1 MLASMSERTGT
12 PAVNGNEL
20 GVSELPTGTVTLLLA
35 DVESSTRLWETQP
48 ERMTAA
54 ITLLDRTLAEL
65 LSAHGGVR
73 PVEQGEGDSFVAAFA
88 RASAAVACAVEL
100 QRAPLAPIRLRIGLH
115 TGEIQLR
122 DEGNYV
128 GPTINRTARIRDL
141 AHGGQTILS
150 AATEALVIDRLPAGA
165 WLIELGSY
173 PLRGLPRPER
183 ILQLCDPDLPNEF
196 PPLRASAAGAP
207 THLPPQ
213 LTSFIGRAAEIHDV
227 RALLADHRLVT
238 LTGAGGAGKT
248 RLAVQIAGQLT
259 DQFADG
265 AWYVDL
271 APITD
276 PDLVPMT
283 AARALGL
290 PDQPDRSA
298 MDAIIRWIGERHL
311 LMVLDNC
318 EHLLDASAALC
329 LELLGAC
336 SQLTFLATSREP
348 IAVDGEVVW
357 RVPSLS
363 LSDEAITLF
372 VDRARHARPGFAVTD
387 DDAATIANICRRL
400 DGMPLAI
407 ELAAARVRSLSLNE
421 ILEGLQDRFRLLTG
435 GSRRAVRRQ
444 QTLHASVDWSHT
456 LLTDPERV
464 LFRRLAAFMDG
475 FDLQA
480 AQFVAGCG
488 AVQSHQVL
496 DLLTLLVDKSL
507 VIAENTSGRTRYRML
522 EMVRQYA
529 LEKLGESGEADAI
542 RARHRDHYTALA
554 AELDNPTR
562 DGHELLLARADAEID
577 NLRAAF
583 AWCQESDEL
592 EHASTLAS
600 SLLPL
605 WLGHGRIAEG
615 VAWFDA
621 VLRDS
626 ATRGIEL
633 ACPIRARALA
643 DHALLNAWGL
653 ALNSLDEAQE
663 AVAIA
668 RDLDDPALLARAL
681 TACVSM
687 AAYKAEVA
695 APYFAEASELARAL
709 DDRWRLSQIL
719 GWQTYAA
726 AVTGDLNG
734 AFAIGQQGR
743 ELADSIGDQFNSRS
757 CRNWQ
762 GMARYMQGDLAWEIA
777 RCEEMIVEADGAGDL
792 LNRFLGLQN
801 LALVSAFRGEI
812 DQGEEALET
821 LIETGSELSGVHE
834 GVAYMAVG
842 LVALASGDAAAAAR
856 AHERMWHHIGVYDQI
871 AAIFRWC
878 RAETAVVLGD
888 HAAAAQWADDGVAA
902 TTGWYRMMSLV
913 PRARIA
919 IAQGESERAERDLY
933 EALAVA
939 AEIKAQVGVAEA
951 FECLGATVCRAGSSH
966 EAARLFGAA
975 DGIRRRTGAVRFKIH
990 DADYQ
995 AWLTALQESMDGN
1008 DFCSAWAEG
1017 AALSTPEAIAYALR
1031 GRGARK
1037 RPAHGW
1043 ASLTP
1048 TELDVARLVSEGLP
1062 NKDIATR
1069 LFVSPRTVQTH
1080 LTHVYTK
1087 LGLTSRVQLA
1097 QEVAR
1102 QAQGLRSDPAR

>member
-1 MLASMSERTGT
+1 M
-12 PAVNGNEL
+12 
-20 GVSELPTGTVTLLLA
+20 SELPTGTVTLLLA
-35 DVESSTRLWETQP
+35 DVEGSTRLWETQA
-48 ERMTAA
+48 EQMTAA
-54 ITLLDRTLAEL
+54 IARLDHTLAEVL
-65 LSAHGGVR
+65 AAHDGVR

-88 RASAAVACAVEL
+88 RASDAVACALAL

-115 TGEIQLR
+115 SGEVQLR
-122 DEGNYV
+122 DEGNYI

-141 AHGGQTILS
+141 GHGGQTVLS
-150 AATEALVIDRLPAGA
+150 AITEALVIDRLPDGA

-183 ILQLCDPDLPNEF
+183 VLQLCHPDLSNDF
-196 PPLRASAAGAP
+196 PPLRASTAVAS

-213 LTSFIGRAAEIHDV
+213 LTSFIGRGAQIDDV
-227 RALLADHRLVT
+227 RALLGEGRLVT
-238 LTGAGGAGKT
+238 LTGSGGAGKT
-248 RLAVQIAGQLT
+248 RLAVQIAGLLA

-265 AWYVDL
+265 ICYVDL

-276 PDLVPMT
+276 PELVPMI

-298 MDAIIRWIGERHL
+298 MDTLIRCVGERHL

-318 EHLLDASAALC
+318 EHLLDASAAL
-329 LELLGAC
+329 LLGLLGAC
-336 SQLTFLATSREP
+336 SQVTFLATSREP

-363 LSDEAITLF
+363 LADESIALF
-372 VDRARHARPGFAVTD
+372 TDRARHARPDFQITD
-387 DDAATIANICRRL
+387 DNAAAIAEICRRL

-407 ELAAARVRSLSLNE
+407 ELAAARVRALSLEE
-421 ILEGLQDRFRLLTG
+421 ILEGLHDRFRLLTG

-444 QTLHASVDWSHT
+444 QTLHASVDWSHA

-475 FDLQA
+475 FRLDA
-480 AQFVAGCG
+480 AQAVAGCG
-488 AVQSHQVL
+488 AIASHQVL
-496 DLLTLLVDKSL
+496 DQLTLLVDKSL
-507 VIAENTSGRTRYRML
+507 VIAENAGGRTRYRML

-529 LEKLGESGEADAI
+529 MEKLGESGEADAI
-542 RARHRDHYTALA
+542 RARHRDHYTAMA
-554 AELDNPTR
+554 AALDNPPH
-562 DGHELLLARADAEID
+562 DGHELMLARADAEID

-583 AWCQESDEL
+583 AWSQENDEP
-592 EHASTLAS
+592 EHALTLAS

-621 VLRDS
+621 ALRDS
-626 ATRGIEL
+626 ASRGIEL
-633 ACPIRARALA
+633 ARAVRARALA

-681 TACVSM
+681 TACVSI

-695 APYFAEASELARAL
+695 APYFAEAIELARAL

-743 ELADSIGDQFNSRS
+743 DLADSIGDQFNSRY

-762 GMARYMQGDLAWEIA
+762 GMASYMQGDLAGEIA
-777 RCEEMIVEADGAGDL
+777 RCREMIVEADGAADL

-801 LALVSAFRGEI
+801 MALALAFRREVGQADEVL
-812 DQGEEALET
+812 AA

-842 LVALASGDAAAAAR
+842 LVALAGGDAAAAAH

-878 RAETAVVLGD
+878 RAETAVALGD
-888 HAAAAQWADDGVAA
+888 LAAAARWAEDGVAA

-913 PRARIA
+913 PGARVA
-919 IAQGESERAERDLY
+919 IAQGEPERAERDLY
-933 EALAVA
+933 EALTIA
-939 AEIKAQVGVAEA
+939 AGIKAQTGVPEI
-951 FECLGATVCRAGSSH
+951 FECLGATATRAASTQ

-975 DGIRRRTGAVRFKIH
+975 HGIRARTGNVRLKIH
-990 DADYQ
+990 DADWHT
-995 AWLTALQESMDGN
+995 WLTALRESMDDN
-1008 DFCSAWAEG
+1008 DFDSAWAEG
-1017 AALSTPEAIAYALR
+1017 AALSTADAIGYALR
-1031 GRGARK
+1031 GRGERK
-1037 RPAHGW
+1037 RPANGW
-1043 ASLTP
+1043 GSLTP
-1048 TELDVARLVSEGLP
+1048 TELDVARLVSEGLS
-1062 NKDIATR
+1062 NKDIAAR

-1102 QAQGLRSDPAR
+1102 RA

>member
-1 MLASMSERTGT
+1 MLASMSERTDT
-12 PAVNGNEL
+12 PAVNWGEL

-35 DVESSTRLWETQP
+35 DVEGSTQLWETQP
-48 ERMTAA
+48 EQMTAA
-54 ITLLDRTLAEL
+54 IAQLDRTLAEV
-65 LSAHGGVR
+65 LSARGGVR

-88 RASAAVACAVEL
+88 RASDAVACALEL

-115 TGEIQLR
+115 SGEVQLR
-122 DEGNYV
+122 GHTSEAGNYI

-141 AHGGQTILS
+141 AHGGQTVLS
-150 AATEALVIDRLPAGA
+150 AITEALVIDRLPADT
-165 WLIELGSY
+165 WLIDLGSY
-173 PLRGLPRPER
+173 PLRGLPRPEKV
-183 ILQLCDPDLPNEF
+183 LQLCHPDLRNDF
-196 PPLRASAAGAP
+196 PPLRASTTVAS

-213 LTSFIGRAAEIHDV
+213 LTSFIGRGEQIGDV
-227 RALLADHRLVT
+227 RALLADNRLVT
-238 LTGAGGAGKT
+238 LTGSGGAGKT
-248 RLAVQIAGQLT
+248 RLAVQVAGLLA
-259 DQFADG
+259 DRFADG
-265 AWYVDL
+265 IWYVDL

-276 PDLVPMT
+276 PELVPMI

-298 MDAIIRWIGERHL
+298 MDTLIRWIGERQML
-311 LMVLDNC
+311 VVLDNC
-318 EHLLDASAALC
+318 EHLLDASAAL
-329 LELLGAC
+329 LLGLLGTC
-336 SQLTFLATSREP
+336 PRVTFLATSREP

-363 LSDEAITLF
+363 LADESVTLF
-372 VDRARHARPGFAVTD
+372 ADRARHARPDFHVTD
-387 DDAATIANICRRL
+387 DNAGAITEICRRL

-407 ELAAARVRSLSLNE
+407 ELAAARVRALSLDE
-421 ILEGLQDRFRLLTG
+421 ILEGLHDRFRLLTG

-444 QTLHASVDWSHT
+444 QTLHASVDWSHA
-456 LLTDPERV
+456 LLTDTERV

-475 FDLQA
+475 FDLDA

-488 AVQSHQVL
+488 DIASHQVL
-496 DLLTLLVDKSL
+496 DQLTLLVDKSL
-507 VIAENTSGRTRYRML
+507 VIAENTTGRTRYRML

-542 RARHRDHYTALA
+542 RARHRDHYTAMA
-554 AELDNPTR
+554 AVVDCPPH
-562 DGHELLLARADAEID
+562 DGHEMVLARADAEID
-577 NLRAAF
+577 NLRAAY
-583 AWCQESDEL
+583 AWSQENDEAEQAL
-592 EHASTLAS
+592 TLAS

-615 VAWFDA
+615 VAWFDN

-626 ATRGIEL
+626 AARGIEL
-633 ACPIRARALA
+633 ARPIRARALA

-668 RDLDDPALLARAL
+668 RELDDQALLARAL
-681 TACVSM
+681 TACVSI

-695 APYFAEASELARAL
+695 APYFAEAIELARKL

-734 AFAIGQQGR
+734 ALTIGQQGR
-743 ELADSIGDQFNSRS
+743 ELADSLGDQFNSRY

-762 GMARYMQGDLAWEIA
+762 GMARYMQGDLAGEIT
-777 RCEEMIVEADGAGDL
+777 RCQEMIAEADGAGDL

-801 LALVSAFRGEI
+801 LALTLAFRGEI
-812 DQGEEALET
+812 DPAEDALEA

-834 GVAYMAVG
+834 GVAHMAVG
-842 LVALASGDAAAAAR
+842 LVALASGDAAAAAS
-856 AHERMWHHIGVYDQI
+856 AQERMWHHIGVYSQI

-878 RAETAVVLGD
+878 RAETALALGD
-888 HAAAAQWADDGVAA
+888 LAAAARWADDGVAA
-902 TTGWYRMMSLV
+902 TTGWYRIMGLV
-913 PRARIA
+913 PRARVA
-919 IAQGESERAERDLY
+919 MALGEPQRAERDLH
-933 EALAVA
+933 EALVIA
-939 AEIKAQVGVAEA
+939 ADTGAQVGLPEA
-951 FECLGATVCRAGSSH
+951 FECLAAVAFNGESYH

-975 DGIRRRTGAVRFKIH
+975 KGIRQRTGAARFTIH
-990 DADYQ
+990 DADFDTRV
-995 AWLTALQESMDGN
+995 AGLREAMGDS
-1008 DFCSAWAEG
+1008 DFDIAWADG
-1017 AALSTPEAIAYALR
+1017 AALSTAEAIAYAQR
-1031 GRGARK
+1031 GRGERR
-1037 RPAHGW
+1037 RPPNGW
-1043 ASLTP
+1043 GSLTP
-1048 TELDVARLVSEGLP
+1048 TELDVARLVSAGLP
-1062 NKDIATR
+1062 NKDIAAR

-1102 QAQGLRSDPAR
+1102 RA

>member
-1 MLASMSERTGT
+1 MLANMSERTDT
-12 PAVNGNEL
+12 PAVNWSEL

-35 DVESSTRLWETQP
+35 DVEGSTRLWETQA
-48 ERMTAA
+48 EQMAAA
-54 ITLLDRTLAEL
+54 IARLDHTLAEVL
-65 LSAHGGVR
+65 AAHDGVR

-88 RASAAVACAVEL
+88 RASDAVACALAL

-115 TGEIQLR
+115 SGEVQLR
-122 DEGNYV
+122 GQTSEAGNYI

-141 AHGGQTILS
+141 GHGGQTILS
-150 AATEALVIDRLPAGA
+150 AITEALVIDRLPAGA

-183 ILQLCDPDLPNEF
+183 VLQLCHPDLGNDF
-196 PPLRASAAGAP
+196 PPLRASTAVAA
-207 THLPPQ
+207 TNLPPA
-213 LTSFIGRAAEIHDV
+213 LTSFIGRGAQIDDV
-227 RALLADHRLVT
+227 RALLGDSRLVT
-238 LTGAGGAGKT
+238 LTGSGGAGKT
-248 RLAVQIAGQLT
+248 RLAVQIAGLLA

-265 AWYVDL
+265 VCYVDL

-276 PDLVPMT
+276 PELVPMI

-298 MDAIIRWIGERHL
+298 MDTLIRWIGERHL

-318 EHLLDASAALC
+318 EHLLDASAGL
-329 LELLGAC
+329 LLGLLGAC
-336 SQLTFLATSREP
+336 PQVIFLATSREP

-363 LSDEAITLF
+363 LADESIALF
-372 VDRARHARPGFAVTD
+372 TDRARHARPDFHLTD
-387 DDAATIANICRRL
+387 DNAAAIAEICRRL

-407 ELAAARVRSLSLNE
+407 ELAAARVRALSLEE
-421 ILEGLQDRFRLLTG
+421 ILEGLHDRFRLLTG

-444 QTLHASVDWSHT
+444 QTLHASVDWSHA

-475 FDLQA
+475 FHLDA
-480 AQFVAGCG
+480 AQVVAGCG
-488 AVQSHQVL
+488 AIASHQVL
-496 DLLTLLVDKSL
+496 DQLTLLVDKSL
-507 VIAENTSGRTRYRML
+507 VIAENTGGRTRYRML

-529 LEKLGESGEADAI
+529 MEKLGESGEADVI
-542 RARHRDHYTALA
+542 RVRHRDHYTAMA
-554 AELDNPTR
+554 AALDNPPH
-562 DGHELLLARADAEID
+562 DGHELMLSRADAEID

-583 AWCQESDEL
+583 AWSQENDEPEQAL
-592 EHASTLAS
+592 TLAS

-626 ATRGIEL
+626 AARGIDL
-633 ACPIRARALA
+633 ARPVRARALA

-681 TACVSM
+681 TSCVSI

-695 APYFAEASELARAL
+695 APYFAEAIELARAL

-743 ELADSIGDQFNSRS
+743 ELADSIGDQFHSRY

-762 GMARYMQGDLAWEIA
+762 GMARYMQGDLAGEIA
-777 RCEEMIVEADGAGDL
+777 RCREMIVEADGAADL

-801 LALVSAFRGEI
+801 LALALAFRCET
-812 DQGEEALET
+812 DQAAEALAA

-842 LVALASGDAAAAAR
+842 LVALARGDAAAAES

-878 RAETAVVLGD
+878 RAETALTLGD
-888 HAAAAQWADDGVAA
+888 LPAAQQWADDGVAA

-913 PRARIA
+913 PRARVA
-919 IAQGESERAERDLY
+919 IARGEPERAERDLY
-933 EALAVA
+933 EALAIA
-939 AEIKAQVGVAEA
+939 AESNAQTGVAEA
-951 FECLGATVCRAGSSH
+951 FECLAATASRAGSTQ

-975 DGIRRRTGAVRFKIH
+975 DGIRQRTGAARFTIH
-990 DADYQ
+990 DADWHT
-995 AWLTALQESMDGN
+995 WLTALRESMDDN
-1008 DFCSAWAEG
+1008 TFDSAWAEG
-1017 AALSTPEAIAYALR
+1017 AALSTADAIGYALR
-1031 GRGARK
+1031 GRGERK
-1037 RPAHGW
+1037 RPANGW
-1043 ASLTP
+1043 GSLTP
-1048 TELDVARLVSEGLP
+1048 TELDVARLVSDGLS
-1062 NKDIATR
+1062 NKDIAAR

-1102 QAQGLRSDPAR
+1102 RA